1 MWVWIIGIGI
11 VLIVFSVILVLLLRK
26 SPPSS
31 TFFEPTVSVPRSS
44 VSTPSR
50 EYYSPANFQVF
61 NYLPN
66 HSLRIDVL
74 DQDSGDQ
81 VVVADVVKPLKT
93 RGIPKETIERYFKPG
108 NVIRIYISE
117 GSETAECSSQHYTD
131 HILDMSCYERIK
143 NLHVGMV
150 TTRFIGKSTD
160 GLRMTTVADNAIQGH
175 AWLMIHNLTEIPL
188 RLNDD
193 IVVAPHST
201 ERYLGYLH
209 QGVTL
214 GTIFKD
220 QDGIYPDFQYLHPDS
235 DLYYGVVS
243 DLRQPLYG
251 PFQLEFSDDC
261 DPDQTLWPF
270 ELGQM

>member
-1 MWVWIIGIGI
+1 MLLEIIIGVALIVGI
-11 VLIVFSVILVLLLRK
+11 VVLVVVLSK
-26 SPPSS
+26 SNNPSPS
-31 TFFEPTVSVPRSS
+31 AVSESRPVKEAPVPT
-44 VSTPSR
+44 
-50 EYYSPANFQVF
+50 NFRVL

-66 HSLRIDVL
+66 HTARVDIL
-74 DQDSGDQ
+74 DPDSGENVTLVDK
-81 VVVADVVKPLKT
+81 VRSNKSS
-93 RGIPKETIERYFKPG
+93 GITKDKIERYLKPG
-108 NVIRIYISE
+108 SVLRVFITDSKGN
-117 GSETAECSSQHYTD
+117 TKHYTD
-131 HILDMSCYERIK
+131 HVIDHSCYERIK
-143 NLHVGMV
+143 NLHIGMV

-160 GLRMTTVADNAIQGH
+160 GLRMSTLADNAIQGH
-175 AWLMIHNLTEIPL
+175 SWLMIHNLTELPL

-214 GTIFKD
+214 GTIFQD
-220 QDGIYPDFQYLHPDS
+220 QDGIYPDFQYLNPHTDI
-235 DLYYGVVS
+235 YYGVVS